1 MTKRTKNPSVTELAE
16 RAEAAVV
23 PETAK
28 RWMEAGE
35 KVLGA
40 ISEKVAIGEP
50 IPQTWLAFA
59 RTFSEWHA
67 DYLTATAGDAPK
79 PERKPPIPRKDDA

>member
-50 IPQTWLAFA
+50 IPQT
-59 RTFSEWHA
+59 
-67 DYLTATAGDAPK
+67 
-79 PERKPPIPRKDDA
+79 